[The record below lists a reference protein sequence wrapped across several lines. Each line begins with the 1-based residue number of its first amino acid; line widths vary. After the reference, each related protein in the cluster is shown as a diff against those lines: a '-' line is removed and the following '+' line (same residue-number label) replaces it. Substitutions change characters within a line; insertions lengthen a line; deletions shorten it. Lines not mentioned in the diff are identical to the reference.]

1 MHFIVSCLAQ
11 GDVGFRG
18 LPGLPGPPG
27 EGVQGP
33 PVRKTETQLFIIKKI
48 KCDLLIF
55 DLIHLFKG

>member
-1 MHFIVSCLAQ
+1 MHFTISCLAQ

-33 PVRKTETQLFIIKKI
+33 PVRKTETQLFITMF
-48 KCDLLIF
+48 LI
-55 DLIHLFKG
+55 LNS